1 MSRKSSKVSETT
13 QRLKWHQKKED
24 IDTVQ
29 LEFFKVAKNALKNND
44 GPVQE
49 SFSPNAAFGRYIA
62 TELDQLS
69 PQL

>member
-1 MSRKSSKVSETT
+1 MAS
-13 QRLKWHQKKED
+13 KKED

-49 SFSPNAAFGRYIA
+49 SFSPNAAFGKYIA
-62 TELDQLS
+62 TGLNPEATSGIKHKHCNLLHG
-69 PQL
+69 PIT